1 MTWKP
6 YIFIVGAWSQWDLE
20 VVVVEAEKGKE
31 EIEAYVKCMDVAIL
45 MFVGRSFNSPQLILP
60 VVPSLQRRLRKFW
73 NAKVWHVNFNFFK
86 DCFNRHIYHSSSG
99 WIVLTV
105 AFTLDSY
112 PYKLAAVNFSF
123 FIWLHLCPNQHFTRY
138 VHG

>member
-1 MTWKP
+1 MGGKRRRQTHLNDDLEAIHL
-6 YIFIVGAWSQWDLE
+6 YSGAWSQWDRE

-73 NAKVWHVNFNFFK
+73 NATVWHVIFRVFK
-86 DCFNRHIYHSSSG
+86 DCSDRHIHHSFWIELTLAFMGSS
-99 WIVLTV
+99 T
-105 AFTLDSY
+105 Y
-112 PYKLAAVNFSF
+112 
-123 FIWLHLCPNQHFTRY
+123 
-138 VHG
+138 